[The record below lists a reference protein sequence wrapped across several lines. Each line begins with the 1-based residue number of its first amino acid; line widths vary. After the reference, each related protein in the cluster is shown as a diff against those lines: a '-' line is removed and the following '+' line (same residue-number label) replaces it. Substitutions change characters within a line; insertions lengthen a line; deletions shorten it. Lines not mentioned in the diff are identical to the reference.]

1 MKSIVIASKN
11 PVKAQATMQGF
22 KRMFPE
28 ESFRLI
34 SVSVPPGVRR
44 QPSSD
49 DETLQGATTRAR
61 NAANEIVNAD
71 YWVGIEGGIT
81 EQDGDMAAFAWVV
94 VLSEDQVGKSRTG
107 TFFLPRDVA
116 DLVRGGKELGEA
128 DDIVFG
134 QINSKQESGAIGLL
148 TRDIVDRTGLYEH
161 AVLLA
166 LVPFKNPELYNR

>member
-11 PVKAQATMQGF
+11 PVKAQATMKGF
-22 KRMFPE
+22 KKMFPE
-28 ESFRLI
+28 ESFRLN
-34 SVSVPPGVRR
+34 SVSVPSGVRR

-49 DETLQGATTRAR
+49 DETLQGATSRAR
-61 NAANEIVNAD
+61 NAASEIVNAD

-81 EQDGDMAAFAWVV
+81 EHDGEMAAFAWVV